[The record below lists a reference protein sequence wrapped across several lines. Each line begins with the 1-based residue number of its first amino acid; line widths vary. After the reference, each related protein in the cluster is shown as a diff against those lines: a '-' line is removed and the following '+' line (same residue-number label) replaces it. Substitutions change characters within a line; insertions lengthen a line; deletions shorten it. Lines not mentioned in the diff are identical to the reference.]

1 MSLPDNKFSFS
12 QEFPRR
18 VTVLR
23 FPLLLLIIAIH
34 ASHGSQLPELE
45 PNSFFNSVF
54 WRLFSHSA
62 VPFYFLISGVFVTF
76 KLGDKEPLSCRI
88 FYRKRFF
95 SLLVPYLLW
104 NPIMAVP
111 HLVLPLLFPHSSLL
125 PAAKFPKYELWD
137 VLFRI
142 YGLNGEPP
150 IDVPLWFVRNLMLF
164 CMLAPF
170 LIAPLRKLP
179 VWATLLIALALDL
192 VHPISGSSYF
202 FLGMMLG
209 LRKPDLGWVDQGG
222 LLWLGL
228 AAALPWLAPLVSK
241 YQFATIRSD
250 SLLWTMFCLFSALF
264 FFAAGGWL
272 LRTGRFALSWLTRLG
287 DGTFFV
293 FCLHAPV
300 ATTLARIFIHLAGNR
315 VLPTWLFLLNIV
327 LTTFLCYLVYATLRR
342 FASPLFAMLN
352 GSRPYRRTLVLD
364 SHASPRT

>member
-1 MSLPDNKFSFS
+1 MSLPDNQLSFS

-18 VTVLR
+18 ITVLR

-34 ASHGSQLPELE
+34 ASHGTQLPELE

-76 KLGDKEPLSCRI
+76 KLGDMESLSCRI

-104 NPIMAVP
+104 NSIMAVP
-111 HLVLPLLFPHSSLL
+111 HLVLPLLFRHSPLL

-137 VLFRI
+137 VLLRT
-142 YGLNGEPP
+142 YGLNGELP
-150 IDVPLWFVRNLMLF
+150 INVPLWFVRNLMLF
-164 CMLAPF
+164 CILAPF
-170 LIAPLRKLP
+170 LVAPLRKLP

-192 VHPISGSSYF
+192 VPPFSGLSYF
-202 FLGMMLG
+202 FLGMLLG
-209 LRKPDLGWVDQGG
+209 LRKPALGWVDQGG

-228 AAALPWLAPLVSK
+228 AAALPWLMTLAPK
-241 YQFATIRSD
+241 CQFVTID
-250 SLLWTMFCLFSALF
+250 GNSLRWTMFCFFSALF

-272 LRTGRFALSWLTRLG
+272 LKAGRFILSWLTRLG

-300 ATTLARIFIHLAGNR
+300 ATTLTRIFIHLAGNR
-315 VLPTWLFLLNIV
+315 VSPTWLFLLNIV
-327 LTTFLCYLVYATLRR
+327 LTTFLCYLVYGALQR

-352 GSRPYRRTLVLD
+352 GSRPSRRTLDLD
-364 SHASPRT
+364 SQTPPRT